1 MGTISD
7 SSFPARLTTATDML
21 NNTATNLNQQYTL
34 QVSNSAALADQNESI
49 QSEVASLRA
58 KLASVNMASDT
69 YDREFTDRTSIA
81 APRTFFQ
88 RIGITTFQDW
98 MILMF
103 YISYAILSLGFI
115 VAAILASQ
123 QKALAGISSL
133 VLSIMV
139 GMLITGIILRFS

>member
-21 NNTATNLNQQYTL
+21 NNTATNLYQQYTL
-34 QVSNSAALADQNESI
+34 QVSNSAALTKQNEDI
-49 QSEVASLRA
+49 QSEVANLKA

-69 YDREFTDRTSIA
+69 YDREFLDRTSVA

-88 RIGITTFQDW
+88 RIGITTFEDW

-103 YISYAILSLGFI
+103 YVSYAILSLGFI
-115 VAAILASQ
+115 VAAVIASQ
-123 QKALAGISSL
+123 QKTLAGISSL
-133 VLSIMV
+133 ILSIMV

>member
-1 MGTISD
+1 
-7 SSFPARLTTATDML
+7 ML

-34 QVSNSAALADQNESI
+34 QVSNSTALTKQNESI
-49 QSEVASLRA
+49 QSEVANLKA

-69 YDREFTDRTSIA
+69 YDREFLDRTSIA
-81 APRTFFQ
+81 SPRTIFQ

-103 YISYAILSLGFI
+103 YVGYAILSLGFI
-115 VAAILASQ
+115 VAAIIASQ

>member
-34 QVSNSAALADQNESI
+34 QVSNSAALAKQNESI
-49 QSEVASLRA
+49 QSHVTTLKA

-69 YDREFTDRTSIA
+69 YDREFMDRTSIA
-81 APRTFFQ
+81 SPRTFFQ
-88 RIGITTFQDW
+88 RVGITTFQDW
-98 MILMF
+98 IVLMF
-103 YISYAILSLGFI
+103 YVSYAILSLGFI
-115 VAAILASQ
+115 VAAVAASQ

-133 VLSIMV
+133 ILSIII

>member
-1 MGTISD
+1 
-7 SSFPARLTTATDML
+7 
-21 NNTATNLNQQYTL
+21 
-34 QVSNSAALADQNESI
+34 
-49 QSEVASLRA
+49 
-58 KLASVNMASDT
+58 
-69 YDREFTDRTSIA
+69 
-81 APRTFFQ
+81 
-88 RIGITTFQDW
+88 